1 MNASRSDKLR
11 FHARGNSCN
20 SEWINFCSP
29 ALEHKKLARFLEV
42 GGTKFFREYIV
53 QVGHVG
59 LLYIGGKRTATL
71 ESGRYAYWIG
81 GPGVSVIMVDL
92 LSRSLDISGQEL
104 MTRDRV
110 TLRMNATLVLRTV
123 DPVLYKESS
132 ENADQALYRDAQL
145 MLRSVVSSRDLDGL
159 LEDKKLIS
167 DEMLN
172 ELKAKGNLY
181 GIQNTAFGIRDLI
194 LPGKMKTL
202 MNKVVEARK
211 VAQASLIHRR
221 EETAAMRSQLNT
233 AKLLESNPALIR
245 MRELETLEKVTSGS
259 NLTVILG
266 NNDSLADKLVNLM

>member
-1 MNASRSDKLR
+1 
-11 FHARGNSCN
+11 
-20 SEWINFCSP
+20 
-29 ALEHKKLARFLEV
+29 
-42 GGTKFFREYIV
+42 
-53 QVGHVG
+53 
-59 LLYIGGKRTATL
+59 
-71 ESGRYAYWIG
+71 
-81 GPGVSVIMVDL
+81 MVDL